1 LNLFYEKTMNEKTQ
15 SSGHLVL
22 LVGAGPAGIYSV
34 RKLTEAGHE
43 VVIINR
49 DIKPGGL
56 VEYGIYFNKHKL
68 KEGVRMQFRKILAD
82 PRVHY
87 LGHLKIGEEADLT
100 LTELREILNPS
111 AIVIACGAQGT
122 KALGIPGD
130 DTPGVYHAKDVVY
143 HYNGLPPFSEREFKI
158 GERVAI
164 IGIGN
169 VMVDIAH
176 WLVHVKKIK
185 EVIAVARRGPAQ
197 RAYTDVEIQAVSAN
211 IDTAALRQEL
221 ERIRPRLEAVGEDLE
236 AIYTD
241 LTKHVNLKAKEGES
255 PTRMLFRFLSAPS
268 EILFGDDGK
277 PRALR
282 VENTELIK
290 RGEDLSAKG
299 LGAFDD
305 IEADN
310 IIFAIGDRVDEKL
323 GLPCGGTE
331 YVKNPHADPDHPG
344 DEAYQVFD
352 PNQGTVCEGVFVIG
366 WSRKASDGLVGK
378 AKQDGERGIAVVNRY
393 LEKVAPGSAERT
405 DEKLKYLCRTI
416 QSRGVR
422 YVDYS
427 DVQKLESIEKDE
439 SQRRSVE
446 FFKYTT
452 DDEMLAAIERAG

>member
-1 LNLFYEKTMNEKTQ
+1 MTEKTQ
-15 SSGHLVL
+15 ASGHLVL
-22 LVGAGPAGIYSV
+22 LVGAGPAGIYSA
-34 RKLTEAGHE
+34 RKLTDAGHE

-68 KEGVRMQFRKILAD
+68 KEGVRQQFRKILTD

-87 LGHLKIGEEADLT
+87 LGHIKIGEGTSLN

-130 DTPGVYHAKDVVY
+130 DASGIYHAKDVVY

-211 IDTAALRQEL
+211 IDTTALRQEL
-221 ERIRPRLEAVGEDLE
+221 ERIRPRLEAVGEDID

-268 EILFGDDGK
+268 EIQLGNGGA

-282 VENTELIK
+282 VENTELIR

-299 LGAFDD
+299 LGSFGD

-310 IIFAIGDRVDEKL
+310 IIFAIGDRVDENL
-323 GLPCGGTE
+323 GLPCGGVE

-352 PNQGTVCEGVFVIG
+352 PQKAAVCEGVFVIG

-393 LEKVAPGSAERT
+393 LEKVAPGSAKTIE
-405 DEKLKYLCRTI
+405 EKLKNLCLTL

-427 DVQKLESIEKDE
+427 DVQKLESVEKDE
-439 SQRRSVE
+439 SQSRSIE
-446 FFKYTT
+446 FFKYAT
-452 DDEMLAAIERAG
+452 DEEMLAAIERASK

>member
-1 LNLFYEKTMNEKTQ
+1 MSEKTQ
-15 SSGHLVL
+15 ASGHLVV
-22 LVGAGPAGIYSV
+22 LVGAGPAGIYSA
-34 RKLTEAGHE
+34 RKLAEAGHE

-68 KEGVRMQFRKILAD
+68 KEGVRIQFRKILND
-82 PRVHY
+82 QHVHY
-87 LGHLKIGEEADLT
+87 LGHIRIGEGGDLS
-100 LTELREILNPS
+100 LTELREMLNPS

-122 KALGIPGD
+122 KALGIPC
-130 DTPGVYHAKDVVY
+130 DTAPGIYHAKDVVY

-176 WLVHVKKIK
+176 WLVHVKKVK

-211 IDTAALRQEL
+211 IDTAALRKEL
-221 ERIRPRLEAVGEDLE
+221 ERIQPRLEAVGEDLE
-236 AIYTD
+236 TIYNE
-241 LTKHVNLKAKEGES
+241 LTKHANLKAKEGES

-268 EILFGDDGK
+268 EILLNGEGK
-277 PRALR
+277 PCALR
-282 VENTELIK
+282 VEETELIRQGESISA
-290 RGEDLSAKG
+290 RGLNTFAEV
-299 LGAFDD
+299 
-305 IEADN
+305 EADN

-323 GLPCGGTE
+323 GLPCNGTE
-331 YVKNPHADPDHPG
+331 YVKNPQPDPEHPG

-352 PNQGTVCEGVFVIG
+352 PQQGMICDGVFVIG

-378 AKQDGERGIAVVNRY
+378 AKLDGERGIAVVNRY
-393 LEKVAPGSAERT
+393 LEKVAPGSAELL
-405 DEKLKYLCRTI
+405 DEKLNNLSQTL

-427 DVQKLESIEKDE
+427 DVKKLESIEKEE
-439 SQRRSVE
+439 SQQRSVE
-446 FFKYTT
+446 FFKYAT
-452 DDEMLAAIERAG
+452 DEEMLAAIARADE

>member
-1 LNLFYEKTMNEKTQ
+1 MNEKTQ
-15 SSGHLVL
+15 ASGHLVV
-22 LVGAGPAGIYSV
+22 LVGAGPAGIYSA

-68 KEGVRMQFRKILAD
+68 KEGVRIQFRKILND
-82 PRVHY
+82 PLVHY
-87 LGHLKIGEEADLT
+87 LGHIKIGDGANLT

-111 AIVIACGAQGT
+111 AIIIACGAQGT
-122 KALGIPGD
+122 KALGIPS
-130 DTPGVYHAKDVVY
+130 DTATGVYHAKDLVY

-164 IGIGN
+164 VGIGN

-176 WLVHVKKIK
+176 WLVHVKKVK
-185 EVIAVARRGPAQ
+185 DVIAIARRGPVQ
-197 RAYTDVEIQAVSAN
+197 RAFTDVEIQAVSAN
-211 IDTAALRQEL
+211 IDTAALRLEL

-236 AIYTD
+236 ASYTD
-241 LTKHVNLKAKEGES
+241 FTKHINLKAKEGES

-268 EILFGDDGK
+268 EILLNENGT

-282 VENTELIK
+282 VENTELTK

-299 LGAFDD
+299 LGTFDEID
-305 IEADN
+305 VDN
-310 IIFAIGDRVDEKL
+310 IIFAIGDRVDENL
-323 GLPCGGTE
+323 GLPCNGTE
-331 YVKNPHADPDHPG
+331 YLKNPNVHSDHPG

-352 PNQGTVCEGVFVIG
+352 PQQGMICEGLFVIG

-393 LEKVAPGSAERT
+393 LEKVAPGSAQRV
-405 DEKLKYLCRTI
+405 DEKLNSLCRTL
-416 QSRGVR
+416 QARGVR

-427 DVQKLESIEKDE
+427 EVKKLETVEKEE
-439 SQRRSVE
+439 SQQRNVE

-452 DDEMLAAIERAG
+452 DDEMLAAIERACK

>member
-1 LNLFYEKTMNEKTQ
+1 MNEKIQ
-15 SSGHLVL
+15 ASGHLVI
-22 LVGAGPAGIYSV
+22 LVGAGPAGIYSA
-34 RKLTEAGHE
+34 RKLAEAGHE
-43 VVIINR
+43 VVILNR

-68 KEGVRMQFRKILAD
+68 KEGVRIQFRKILTD

-87 LGHLKIGEEADLT
+87 FGHIKIGEEADLT

-111 AIVIACGAQGT
+111 AVVIACGAQGT

-130 DTPGVYHAKDVVY
+130 DVPGVYHAKDVVY
-143 HYNGLPPFSEREFKI
+143 HYNGLPPFSEREFRI

-176 WLVHVKKIK
+176 WLVHVKKVK
-185 EVIAVARRGPAQ
+185 EVIAIARRGPAQ
-197 RAYTDVEIQAVSAN
+197 RASTDIEIQAVSAN
-211 IDTAALRQEL
+211 IDLEALRQEL
-221 ERIRPRLEAVGEDLE
+221 ERIRPRLEAVGEDID
-236 AIYTD
+236 AIYAD
-241 LTKHVNLKAKEGES
+241 LTKHANLKAKEGES
-255 PTRMLFRFLSAPS
+255 PSRMLFRFLSAPT
-268 EILFGDDGK
+268 EVLIGDGGR

-282 VENTELIK
+282 VENTELIM

-299 LGAFDD
+299 LGTFDE

-310 IIFAIGDRVDEKL
+310 VIFAIGDRVDEKL
-323 GLPCGGTE
+323 GLPCGGVE

-352 PNQGTVCEGVFVIG
+352 PQQGAVCDGVFVIG

-378 AKQDGERGIAVVNRY
+378 AKQDGERGIAVDNRY
-393 LEKVAPGSAERT
+393 LEKIAPGSAET
-405 DEKLKYLCRTI
+405 IDDKLKNLCRTLE
-416 QSRGVR
+416 SRGVR
-422 YVDYS
+422 YVDYTGI
-427 DVQKLESIEKDE
+427 QKLESVEKSE
-439 SQRRSVE
+439 SQRNNVE

-452 DDEMLAAIERAG
+452 DDEMLAVIKS